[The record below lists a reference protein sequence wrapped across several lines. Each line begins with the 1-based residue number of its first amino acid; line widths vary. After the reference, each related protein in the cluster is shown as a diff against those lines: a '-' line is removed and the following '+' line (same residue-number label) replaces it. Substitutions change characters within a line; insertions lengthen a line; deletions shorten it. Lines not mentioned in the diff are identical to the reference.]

1 MIRYTI
7 DTTAVISYFI
17 DFFEGAESQISAKSL
32 QIIDQAF
39 RDPNIILY
47 FPSIIFIET
56 FSKWFK
62 DEESALRIRTNV
74 YIPIVSQENFAI
86 EPLDK
91 EVLENFI
98 KITDIESGWNFDNH
112 DKQILATAMIF
123 QTPLIT
129 SDERIIRY
137 NKKKRVIPS
146 IFS

>member
-1 MIRYTI
+1 M
-7 DTTAVISYFI
+7 
-17 DFFEGAESQISAKSL
+17 
-32 QIIDQAF
+32 
-39 RDPNIILY
+39 
-47 FPSIIFIET
+47 
-56 FSKWFK
+56 
-62 DEESALRIRTNV
+62 

-91 EVLENFI
+91 EVLDNFI

-112 DKQILATAMIF
+112 DKQILATAMKF

-137 NKKKRVIPS
+137 NKKKKVIPY